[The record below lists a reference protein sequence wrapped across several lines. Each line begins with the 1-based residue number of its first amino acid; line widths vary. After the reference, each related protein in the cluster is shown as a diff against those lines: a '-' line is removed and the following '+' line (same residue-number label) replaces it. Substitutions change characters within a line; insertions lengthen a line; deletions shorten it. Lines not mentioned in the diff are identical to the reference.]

1 MLWQQQDVVVDGNT
15 ALSSSFGHIGPE
27 YTLVSHTGC

>member
-15 ALSSSFGHIGPE
+15 ALSLSFGYIGPE
-27 YTLVSHTGC
+27 YALASHTG